1 MEEFTRK
8 LSQRVK
14 SLKLGSGLNAG
25 TTMGALVNAAAVRK
39 VAAHVKDAVS
49 KGGIVLTG
57 GKAPERKG
65 FFFEPTVI
73 SHATK
78 AMDVAHDETFG
89 PLAAVFSFH
98 DEDEVIELANDTE
111 YGLAGYFFSSNVGRV
126 MRVAAKLQCGMV
138 GVNTGLMS
146 AAEAPFGGVKESG
159 LGLEGSKYGLA
170 EYQIIKTITI
180 GNLHL

>member
-1 MEEFTRK
+1 
-8 LSQRVK
+8 
-14 SLKLGSGLNAG
+14 LKLGSGLNAG
-25 TTMGALVNAAAVRK
+25 TTIGPLVNAAAVQK

-57 GKAPERKG
+57 GEAPERKG

-73 SHATK
+73 SNATE

-89 PLAAVFSFH
+89 PLAAIFPFR

-126 MRVAAKLQCGMV
+126 MRVAGKLQCGMV

-146 AAEAPFGGVKESG
+146 AAEAPFGGIKESG

-170 EYQIIKTITI
+170 EYQTIKTVTI
-180 GNLHL
+180 GNLHV